1 MIALGIKDYVLGA
14 LAICLG
20 LSLVA
25 MAGQRVEIAQGK
37 TKVAVAEKLASDEK
51 ASREKAAREHGD
63 KILALQTT
71 HARSQQ
77 EKEDAFATEREGL
90 LRARAADA
98 ADARGLR
105 NRLATTT
112 ARGSQRTNA
121 DPIACERD
129 QDRLEVLGRLV
140 GEGQELLVEA
150 RSLLAERDGQV
161 KRLRDQIAIDRAA
174 TSMP

>member
-1 MIALGIKDYVLGA
+1 MLSLGIKDYAIGA
-14 LAICLG
+14 LVVGLG
-20 LSLVA
+20 ISLVTI
-25 MAGQRVEIAQGK
+25 AGQQAEIARGE
-37 TKVAVAEKLASDEK
+37 TKVARAEKLASDEK
-51 ASREKAAREHGD
+51 ASREKAAREHGA
-63 KILALQTT
+63 KILELQTT

-105 NRLATTT
+105 NRLAITT

-121 DPIACERD
+121 DPVACERD

-150 RSLLAERDGQV
+150 RSLLTERDGQV
-161 KRLRDQIAIDRAA
+161 RRLRDQIAIDRAA
-174 TSMP
+174 VAP